1 MVIGEFKQEI
11 LRINN
16 KVNMEV
22 FRQGLLTQ
30 RADICG
36 DKVMIVAKNRRVIM
50 LSMFDAEMDRS
61 TIEIMD
67 RLLIAKFKKR
77 FIEVVEEE
85 LGIKVLAHFK
95 DYDPDT
101 ELSVSVSFFEKP
113 LDELLPG
120 LSVKR
125 STKNQWQIP

>member
-1 MVIGEFKQEI
+1 MLIGEFKQEI

-22 FRQGLLTQ
+22 MRQGLVTQ
-30 RADICG
+30 RADVCG
-36 DKVMIVAKNRRVIM
+36 DKVMIVAKNKRLAM
-50 LSMFDAEMDRS
+50 LSMFDTEADRT

-77 FIEVVEEE
+77 FIEVMEEE
-85 LGIKVLAHFK
+85 LGVKVLTHFK

-120 LSVKR
+120 LTVKR
-125 STKNQWQIP
+125 STKNEWQIP